1 MRTFCS
7 FPVLGLTATLLSAV
21 MLPLADA
28 AGHSA
33 RGEAAPPPPYFLL
46 PQDWYRSLM
55 AIGHA
60 SEANGQKLDA
70 LADYTL
76 AIESHALARDEQARA
91 LFDRGLLL
99 DGMNRLGE
107 AVADYNATLSMA
119 PDFTAALNNRAN
131 AYRRLGRLADA
142 RQDYLASLAAGN
154 PQSQYSYFGLGQIAE
169 AQGDN
174 ASARKLY
181 DRALAADP
189 RYALAQE
196 RLAALASDSVQ
207 DARQSTAQAG
217 LGSASD
223 EPAARAVVAAEAALL
238 PVPHPPAASTG
249 SDQQISPGVHGNNKN
264 PSGPVAPQVGN
275 GHVPQVQLGAWR
287 SREEAAQ
294 GWDRALGQ
302 AGDTLRGLSPRI
314 VAVDLPAAGRFYR
327 LRVST
332 GQTGPKGFCAALAA
346 KGLDCFPARD

>member
-1 MRTFCS
+1 MRTSCS
-7 FPVLGLTATLLSAV
+7 FPILGLTATLLSV
-21 MLPLADA
+21 VLLPLADA
-28 AGHSA
+28 AGHSTRA
-33 RGEAAPPPPYFLL
+33 EAAPPPPYFLL

-99 DGMNRLGE
+99 DKMNRLDE
-107 AVADYNATLSMA
+107 AVADYSATLSLA
-119 PDFTAALNNRAN
+119 LDFTAALNNRAN

-142 RQDYLASLAAGN
+142 RQDYLAALAAGN

-174 ASARKLY
+174 ASAQKLY
-181 DRALAADP
+181 ARALAADP
-189 RYALAQE
+189 HYALAQE
-196 RLAALASDSVQ
+196 RLTALASDSVQ
-207 DARQSTAQAG
+207 DARQPTDQAG
-217 LGSASD
+217 PGTPTD
-223 EPAARAVVAAEAALL
+223 GPAARAVVAVQAA
-238 PVPHPPAASTG
+238 PMPAPQPPAANAG
-249 SDQQISPGVHGNNKN
+249 PDPQISPAGHGIDKS
-264 PSGPVAPQVGN
+264 PSGPGTPQASK

-287 SREEAAQ
+287 SKAEAAQ
-294 GWDRALGQ
+294 GWDRALEQ

-314 VAVDLPAAGRFYR
+314 VTVDLPATGRFYR

-332 GQTGPKGFCAALAA
+332 GQSGPKGFCAALAA
-346 KGLDCFPARD
+346 KGLDCIPARD

>member
-1 MRTFCS
+1 
-7 FPVLGLTATLLSAV
+7 
-21 MLPLADA
+21 
-28 AGHSA
+28 
-33 RGEAAPPPPYFLL
+33 
-46 PQDWYRSLM
+46 M
-55 AIGHA
+55 AIGHV
-60 SEANGQKLDA
+60 SEAKGQKLDA

-99 DGMNRLGE
+99 DGMNRLDE
-107 AVADYNATLSMA
+107 AVTDYSATLSLA

-174 ASARKLY
+174 ASAQKLY
-181 DRALAADP
+181 DRALVADP
-189 RYALAQE
+189 HYALAQE
-196 RLAALASDSVQ
+196 RLTALASDNVQ
-207 DARQSTAQAG
+207 DARQPTAHAEP
-217 LGSASD
+217 GSATD
-223 EPAARAVVAAEAALL
+223 GPAARAVVAVQAAPM
-238 PVPHPPAASTG
+238 PVPQPPAANTRP
-249 SDQQISPGVHGNNKN
+249 DPQISPAAHDANEN
-264 PSGPVAPQVGN
+264 PSGPVAPQVGT

-287 SREEAAQ
+287 SKEEAAQ

-314 VAVDLPAAGRFYR
+314 VAVDLPAAGRYYR
-327 LRVST
+327 LTRERRPGRPQGVLRRAG
-332 GQTGPKGFCAALAA
+332 GQGAGLHSGTRLTDAPK
-346 KGLDCFPARD
+346 

>member
-1 MRTFCS
+1 MA
-7 FPVLGLTATLLSAV
+7 ATLLMGV
-21 MLPLADA
+21 LLPFADA

-33 RGEAAPPPPYFLL
+33 RGEAAPPPSYFLL
-46 PQDWYRSLM
+46 PSDWYRSLM

-60 SEANGQKLDA
+60 SEASGQKLDA

-99 DGMNRLGE
+99 NEMNRLDE
-107 AVADYNATLSMA
+107 AVTDYS
-119 PDFTAALNNRAN
+119 AALSLAPSFGVALFNRAN

-174 ASARKLY
+174 ASAQKLY

-189 RYALAQE
+189 HYGLARE
-196 RLAALASDSVQ
+196 RLTALASDEGVFHP
-207 DARQSTAQAG
+207 RQPTAQAEP
-217 LGSASD
+217 GSAPD
-223 EPAARAVVAAEAALL
+223 DPAARAVFATQASPMPA
-238 PVPHPPAASTG
+238 PQPPAQNAG
-249 SDQQISPGVHGNNKN
+249 SDPQISPASPDSNGNLPKT
-264 PSGPVAPQVGN
+264 QDGN
-275 GHVPQVQLGAWR
+275 GRAPQVQLGAWR
-287 SREEAAQ
+287 SKEGAAQ

-327 LRVST
+327 LRVT
-332 GQTGPKGFCAALAA
+332 AGQAGPKGFCAALAA
-346 KGLDCFPARD
+346 RGLDCIPARD